1 MLGGGGAGGMGGQND
16 IYIAILSSRTMHD
29 QMIKRFNLFKVYQT
43 KSSESARNAIAGQT
57 EVKTGKDGMIHLLV
71 TDTDP
76 KRASLL
82 ANGYVDELLEANTK
96 LALSDAAQRRLFAE
110 SQFLKAKNTLA
121 DAELAVKQLQE
132 KTGLITVGPQVAQLQ
147 GMINSTM
154 RQLND
159 MAISVTSND
168 PEYIKLR
175 QKLSNLQAEIG
186 KAQAGPAYATQA
198 PERILDFTHKTRDLK
213 YAEALYQIALQQLT
227 VAKIDEEK
235 SGTTFQIIDRA
246 TIPEQK
252 SGPVRSRTILITS
265 LAALF
270 AAIIIAFLLEAIK
283 RSKQNPESITQ
294 YKTIKNHL
302 KTWK

>member
-1 MLGGGGAGGMGGQND
+1 
-16 IYIAILSSRTMHD
+16 
-29 QMIKRFNLFKVYQT
+29 
-43 KSSESARNAIAGQT
+43 
-57 EVKTGKDGMIHLLV
+57 
-71 TDTDP
+71 
-76 KRASLL
+76 
-82 ANGYVDELLEANTK
+82 
-96 LALSDAAQRRLFAE
+96 
-110 SQFLKAKNTLA
+110 
-121 DAELAVKQLQE
+121 
-132 KTGLITVGPQVAQLQ
+132 
-147 GMINSTM
+147 
-154 RQLND
+154 